1 MKTEKDA
8 NWYVLRVKIG
18 CEKKIGLN
26 LHNLGFE
33 VLYPLKRELRDWS
46 DRKKWVE
53 VAIFVGYI
61 FVKISKTEKNKVHA
75 WMYNRIKLM
84 QKRYKL

>member
-1 MKTEKDA
+1 MPCGRPPRRHRRGYRSPRAPIIKDA

-46 DRKKWVE
+46 DRKKWV
-53 VAIFVGYI
+53 
-61 FVKISKTEKNKVHA
+61 
-75 WMYNRIKLM
+75 
-84 QKRYKL
+84 